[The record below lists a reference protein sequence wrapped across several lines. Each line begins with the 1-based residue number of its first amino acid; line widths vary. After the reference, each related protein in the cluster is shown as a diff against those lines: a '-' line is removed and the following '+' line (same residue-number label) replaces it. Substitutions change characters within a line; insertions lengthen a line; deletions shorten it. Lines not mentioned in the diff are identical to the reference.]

1 MLHLCASVQVHVLCL
16 FHVLL
21 NFIMLYSFKISLNK
35 DEEFNNK
42 VFENTERDTHIPTQK
57 KNENKD
63 YSEYTEV

>member
-42 VFENTERDTHIPTQK
+42 VFENTQRETHTHT
-57 KNENKD
+57 
-63 YSEYTEV
+63 YTKEK

>member
-16 FHVLL
+16 FRVLL

-42 VFENTERDTHIPTQK
+42 VFENTHRERHTHT
-57 KNENKD
+57 
-63 YSEYTEV
+63 YTKEK

>member
-1 MLHLCASVQVHVLCL
+1 
-16 FHVLL
+16 
-21 NFIMLYSFKISLNK
+21 MLYSFKISLNK

-42 VFENTERDTHIPTQK
+42 VFENTHRERHTHIPTQK